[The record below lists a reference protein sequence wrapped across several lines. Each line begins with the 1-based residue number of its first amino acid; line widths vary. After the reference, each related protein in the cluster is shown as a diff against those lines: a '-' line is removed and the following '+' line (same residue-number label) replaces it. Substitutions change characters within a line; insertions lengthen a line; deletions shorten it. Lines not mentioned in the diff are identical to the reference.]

1 MERKVS
7 IIKISDF
14 CSRADV
20 NRCEAHVK
28 QYVMKNNANPLYK
41 KYNYS
46 LPTKFDGMHFRDVIW
61 NNLRTGI
68 KYPKETL
75 KGDEFHVA
83 RVHKKGASNRHTTF
97 MQSIIVAPS
106 SFKIHPSQIEE
117 FINGEQIKYF
127 EDFKKFLE
135 ADDAFKDCMFLSYDI
150 HLDEVYRPVSITLAD
165 GTEKQLLTEKER
177 DFYSYIKPHMHVQLV
192 PTVSVIDS
200 KTGTTYKKLSK
211 SDVWKAKDGGA
222 YNNSFTS
229 FLDRVYESVNK
240 RYGFARGE
248 ISTHDNDKDVNINLS
263 LREWQQQN
271 DQDRINRLIQQQKQE
286 NINAINELE
295 QQANQILKNKE
306 TIDNYL
312 IADKIKEENTYIK
325 KALCIILELLKPV
338 KTLIPDTFSK
348 IEAIIQNYIINPNEK
363 NIR

>member
-1 MERKVS
+1 MESKVS

-97 MQSIIVAPS
+97 LQSIIVCPPI
-106 SFKIHPSQIEE
+106 KIYLSQIDD
-117 FINGEQIKYF
+117 FINGNGKQIKFF
-127 EDFKKFLE
+127 EDFKRFLE
-135 ADDAFKDCMFLSYDI
+135 NDEAFKDCMFLSYDI
-150 HLDEVYRPVSITLAD
+150 HLDEVYRPQSITLDD
-165 GTEKQLLTEKER
+165 GTEKLLLTEEER
-177 DFYSYIKPHMHVQLV
+177 DVYSYIKPHMHVQLI
-192 PTVSVIDS
+192 PTVSAIDS

-211 SDVWKAKDGGA
+211 SDVWKAKNGSA
-222 YNNSFTS
+222 YNTSFTS
-229 FLDRVYESVNK
+229 FLDRVYEAVN
-240 RYGFARGE
+240 RHYGFERGE
-248 ISTHDNDKDVNINLS
+248 VSTPDKDVDINLS

-295 QQANQILKNKE
+295 EQANQIAELINDIENIDTIKKENNFLKNTLAIIRQLIQPLKDKYPKVFE
-306 TIDNYL
+306 QID
-312 IADKIKEENTYIK
+312 
-325 KALCIILELLKPV
+325 IILNQVLGEY
-338 KTLIPDTFSK
+338 
-348 IEAIIQNYIINPNEK
+348 EQNNNH
-363 NIR
+363 NL

>member
-211 SDVWKAKDGGA
+211 SDVWKAKDGA
-222 YNNSFTS
+222 YNTSFTS